1 MIFVVILHI
10 GKLFLKSI
18 ATILMPPAIFFQG
31 WIAMPLFFA
40 MWEENIAALPKIW
53 ENITPLIKYCTQLC
67 IRKLIIYK
75 EKERENNIRVTGT
88 NT

>member
-40 MWEENIAALPKIW
+40 MWEGNIAALPKI
-53 ENITPLIKYCTQLC
+53 
-67 IRKLIIYK
+67 
-75 EKERENNIRVTGT
+75 
-88 NT
+88 